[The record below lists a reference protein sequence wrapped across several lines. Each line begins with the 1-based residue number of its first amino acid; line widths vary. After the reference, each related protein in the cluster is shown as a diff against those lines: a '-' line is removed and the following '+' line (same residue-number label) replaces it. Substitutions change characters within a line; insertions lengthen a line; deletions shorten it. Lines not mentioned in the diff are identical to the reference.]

1 MKMTGTLRFDTVH
14 KWNCSNIKKDGKYA
28 QCSNLWNLRNFDQKM
43 TIKFIWKNAGR
54 SIGNYMRASAPSLSD
69 F

>member
-1 MKMTGTLRFDTVH
+1 MEMTGTLRFDTVH
-14 KWNCSNIKKDGKYA
+14 KWNYSKIKKDGKYA

-43 TIKFIWKNAGR
+43 TIKFIWKNAVR